1 MVREPLALI
10 VRAGV
15 ERGAVDQQT
24 EGCAELF
31 ACSGVVVVFTGEA
44 AVDVGEAGAD
54 AVLVALEGVEVD
66 GVGEVCG

>member
-1 MVREPLALI
+1 MV

-15 ERGAVDQQT
+15 ERGAVDQQA

-44 AVDVGEAGAD
+44 AVDVG
-54 AVLVALEGVEVD
+54 
-66 GVGEVCG
+66 